1 MFYKHFCFIK
11 QNILLILC
19 LYIFTILFILM
30 AYMRNDDAAYGIKE
44 SNFYYLM
51 EDCKNSV
58 QNQHGKTKQESEL

>member
-1 MFYKHFCFIK
+1 
-11 QNILLILC
+11 
-19 LYIFTILFILM
+19 M

-58 QNQHGKTKQESEL
+58 QNQHGKTKQENEL